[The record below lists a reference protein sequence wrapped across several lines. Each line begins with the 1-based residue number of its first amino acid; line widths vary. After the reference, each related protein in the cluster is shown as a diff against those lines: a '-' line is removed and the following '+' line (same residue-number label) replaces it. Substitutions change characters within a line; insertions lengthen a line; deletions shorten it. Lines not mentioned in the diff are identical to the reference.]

1 MCRKSSRRSRGVSLA
16 TKQSCECQCGNR
28 QAESTHHHRRCCGEV
43 VKRSVRT
50 QTGKALAI
58 VGEAGSISKQNLS
71 ETMRAAVDRQPGE
84 SQAGAH
90 SNPGEADYHQRR
102 TQPAEH
108 DPFFLPW

>member
-1 MCRKSSRRSRGVSLA
+1 MGRKSSRRRRGAPLT
-16 TKQSCECQCGNR
+16 TKPICKCQCGNC
-28 QAESTHHHRRCCGEV
+28 QAEPTHHHRRCCGEV

-84 SQAGAH
+84 SQAGA
-90 SNPGEADYHQRR
+90 N
-102 TQPAEH
+102 T
-108 DPFFLPW
+108 PFYNLTTASAMMVG